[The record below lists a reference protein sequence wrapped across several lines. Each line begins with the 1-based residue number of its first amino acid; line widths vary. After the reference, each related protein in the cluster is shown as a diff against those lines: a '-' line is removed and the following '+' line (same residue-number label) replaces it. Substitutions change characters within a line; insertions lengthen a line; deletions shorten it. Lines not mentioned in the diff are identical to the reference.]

1 MQTGF
6 MPSPL
11 IQHKLTQDEARQIA
25 QAAIASGNL
34 KMPVPGAGP
43 SLYHIAKV
51 GEKKYLSSPKQRATA
66 LARYR
71 KNKVKS
77 AAPE

>member
-43 SLYHIAKV
+43 SLFHIAKV
-51 GEKKYLSSPKQRATA
+51 GTKKYLSSPKQRATA

-71 KNKVKS
+71 KNKVK
-77 AAPE
+77 